1 MLATHRNDIVLNL
14 FYYDALMKIEVER
27 MRGAIKLAIFLGDFS
42 PLFAIA
48 YLSLIGLRIDYFPL
62 SLVATSFMMNA
73 VWLHIKKDAK
83 RYNQREFHVTSI
95 DERGPQYVGYLVSYA
110 AAIPSL
116 MLVGGLKGLLIFAIV
131 MLVIFPSYYLSDILF
146 YNPILAACGYRFY
159 KVKVKE
165 GGEMYVVS
173 EDIIRSDEK
182 VVVSVITDRTYL
194 RLKKDVI

>member
-1 MLATHRNDIVLNL
+1 
-14 FYYDALMKIEVER
+14 
-27 MRGAIKLAIFLGDFS
+27 MRGAIKVAIFVGDFS

-48 YLSLIGLRIDYFPL
+48 YLSFIGLKIDYFPL
-62 SLVATSFMMNA
+62 ALVAISFAANA

-83 RYNQREFHVTSI
+83 RYRHREFHVTSI

-116 MLVGGLKGLLIFAIV
+116 MLVGGIKGLFIFAIV
-131 MLVIFPSYYLSDILF
+131 LLVIFPSYYLSDILF
-146 YNPILAACGYRFY
+146 YNPILATFGYRFY

-173 EDIIRSDEK
+173 EDIIKSGEK
-182 VVVSVITDRTYL
+182 VIVRIITDRTYL
-194 RLKKDVI
+194 RLKKDVT